1 MLVKIRLAGED
12 EWGLLEL
19 QGHLDPRDVQQ
30 SLDSLP
36 LGVLEADAANSK
48 EFSLIIGSNK
58 LVGKLVRLEKPLVV
72 LTHEDNEHSHA
83 ADLAAGGAERDEH
96 WRAVGVVRN
105 KIVFKTRP
113 QPIVKR

>member
-12 EWGLLEL
+12 EWSLLEL

-30 SLDSLP
+30 TLDSLP

-72 LTHEDNEHSHA
+72 LTHEDNEHVA
-83 ADLAAGGAERDEH
+83 ADAAGAGDEH

-105 KIVFKTRP
+105 KVVFKTRP